1 MIKFSV
7 KSYEE
12 LVQLMEDNQGTFFD
26 LILIYIEKSILDN
39 TDNPKICC
47 ITILDEENDIEFNC
61 PKKNWLKSLNSALK
75 YYEEIQEFEKCKK
88 ISDIINK
95 QKHEVNM

>member
-12 LVQLMEDNQGTFFD
+12 LVQLIEDNQGTFFD

-39 TDNPKICC
+39 TDNPNICC
-47 ITILDEENDIEFNC
+47 ITILDEDNDIEFNC
-61 PKKNWLKSLNSALK
+61 PKKNWLKSIDSALK
-75 YYEEIQEFEKCKK
+75 YYEEIQEYKKCKK
-88 ISDIINK
+88 IIELKKQIIEYDK
-95 QKHEVNM
+95 K

>member
-1 MIKFSV
+1 MVSFSV
-7 KSYEE
+7 KNYSE
-12 LVQLMEDNQGTFFD
+12 LINFLEDNQGTFFD

-47 ITILDEENDIEFNC
+47 ITILDEDNDIEFNC

-88 ISDIINK
+88 IIELKGKI
-95 QKHEVNM
+95 